1 MPLLK
6 KAYQNI
12 GINPTFVLVNDQRA
26 LKLLNSGQIDADT
39 AKSLETIPTY
49 NNIVYLPTPISKIE
63 VFFICQ
69 QAIKCDKSVLNDKK
83 LILGV
88 IGANEFYRELLVASS
103 IKKVGLTSFE
113 TLFKMFDQRK
123 VDVAIIVLDA
133 YTLPKLEKYPN
144 HSKIEEKLGYHLL
157 NRKHKNI
164 IPKLEQAI
172 SELLAEDNFR

>member
-49 NNIVYLPTPISKIE
+49 NNIVYLPTPVSKIE

-69 QAIKCDKSVLNDKK
+69 QAIKCDKSVLNDSNK
-83 LILGV
+83 ILGV
-88 IGANEFYRELLVASS
+88 IGANEFYRELLSSSS
-103 IKKVGLTSFE
+103 IKKVELTSFE

-144 HSKIEEKLGYHLL
+144 RSKIEEKLGYHLL

-172 SELLAEDNFR
+172 SELLADDNFR